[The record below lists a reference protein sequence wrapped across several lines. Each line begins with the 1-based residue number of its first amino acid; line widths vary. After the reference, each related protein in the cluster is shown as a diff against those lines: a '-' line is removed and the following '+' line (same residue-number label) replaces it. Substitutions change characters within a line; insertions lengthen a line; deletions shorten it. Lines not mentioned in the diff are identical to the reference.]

1 MLKIKN
7 KVFVREK
14 DKLGLTSDD
23 LNEPAEPMEHLLLNV
38 MFDIEK
44 AGRNGDSLD

>member
-14 DKLGLTSDD
+14 DKLGLSPYD
-23 LNEPAEPMEHLLLNV
+23 LNEPEEPLDHLLLNV
-38 MFDIEK
+38 MFDIAK
-44 AGRNGDSLD
+44 AGDNGNSLD